1 MLSVLS
7 NTSRVHVLIPLSMKI
22 LVADDSNVSRYLL
35 SSMVKKWGYDVVSVS
50 DGAQAWDVL
59 RQPEA
64 PRLAV
69 LDWMMPGLTGP
80 QVCESVRQK
89 GGDAYIYII
98 LLTGR
103 TQKEDVIEGMMAGA
117 DDYVVKPFDQQE
129 LKVRIRAG
137 RRIVELQDE
146 LLSAREALL
155 KQATHDALTGL
166 KNQTRIK
173 EILANEMNIALQAG
187 SSLGVILLDLDKFK
201 QVNDLHGHAVGDLVL
216 IAASERI
223 QNVLD
228 ETDAVGRYGGEEFL
242 IVAPRAAED
251 LATLAER
258 VRAAIAIEPVPS
270 SSTLPITVTA
280 SLGYV
285 SYCPNVDAETLLR
298 AADEAL
304 YRAKHQGRNRV
315 EPGILDGCT
324 PL

>member
-1 MLSVLS
+1 
-7 NTSRVHVLIPLSMKI
+7 MKI
-22 LVADDSNVSRYLL
+22 LVADDSNVSRHLL
-35 SSMVKKWGYDVVSVS
+35 SSMVKKWGYDVVSAS
-50 DGAQAWDVL
+50 DGTQAWQVL
-59 RQPEA
+59 RQPDA

-80 QVCESVRQK
+80 QVCEMVRQK
-89 GGDAYIYII
+89 GGDAYIYIL

-103 TQKEDVIEGMMAGA
+103 TQREDVIEGMTAGA

-129 LKVRIRAG
+129 LKVRLRAG

-166 KNQTRIK
+166 KNRARIR
-173 EILANEMNIALQAG
+173 EILADQMKTAQQAG
-187 SSLGVILLDLDKFK
+187 SPLGVIMLDLDKFK
-201 QVNDLHGHAVGDLVL
+201 QVNDVHGHAAGDLVL
-216 IAASERI
+216 IAASQRV

-228 ETDAVGRYGGEEFL
+228 ESDAVGRYGGEEFL
-242 IVAPRAAED
+242 IVAPKAPED
-251 LATLAER
+251 LAALAER
-258 VRAAIAIEPVPS
+258 VRTAIAAEPVPS
-270 SSTLPITVTA
+270 GAALLTVTA
-280 SLGYV
+280 SLGYA
-285 SYCPNVDAETLLR
+285 SYCPKVDAETLLR

-304 YRAKHQGRNRV
+304 YRAKHNGRNRV

>member
-1 MLSVLS
+1 
-7 NTSRVHVLIPLSMKI
+7 MKI
-22 LVADDSNVSRYLL
+22 LVADDSNVSRHLL
-35 SSMVKKWGYDVVSVS
+35 SSMVKKWGYDVVSAS
-50 DGAQAWDVL
+50 DGAQAWEVL
-59 RQPEA
+59 RQPDA

-80 QVCESVRQK
+80 QVCEMVRQK
-89 GGDAYIYII
+89 GGDAYVYIL

-103 TQKEDVIEGMMAGA
+103 TQREDVIEGMTAGA

-166 KNQTRIK
+166 KNRARIR
-173 EILANEMNIALQAG
+173 EILADQMKTAQQAG
-187 SSLGVILLDLDKFK
+187 SPLGVIMLDLDKFK
-201 QVNDLHGHAVGDLVL
+201 QVNDVHGHAAGDLVL
-216 IAASERI
+216 IAASERV

-228 ETDAVGRYGGEEFL
+228 ESDAVGRYGGEEFL
-242 IVAPRAAED
+242 IVAPKAPED
-251 LATLAER
+251 LAALAER
-258 VRAAIAIEPVPS
+258 VRAAIAAEPVPS
-270 SSTLPITVTA
+270 GAALLTVTA
-280 SLGYV
+280 SLGYA
-285 SYCPNVDAETLLR
+285 SYCPKVDAETLLR

-315 EPGILDGCT
+315 EPGVFDGCT
-324 PL
+324 PP

>member
-1 MLSVLS
+1 
-7 NTSRVHVLIPLSMKI
+7 MKI
-22 LVADDSNVSRYLL
+22 LVADDSNVSRHLL
-35 SSMVKKWGYDVVSVS
+35 SSMVKKWGYDVVSAS
-50 DGAQAWDVL
+50 DGTQAWEVL
-59 RQPEA
+59 RQPDA

-80 QVCESVRQK
+80 QVCEMVRQK
-89 GGDAYIYII
+89 GGDAYIYIL

-103 TQKEDVIEGMMAGA
+103 TQKEDVIEGMTAGA

-129 LKVRIRAG
+129 LKVRLRAG

-166 KNQTRIK
+166 KNRACIR
-173 EILANEMNIALQAG
+173 EILAQHMSNARQAG
-187 SSLGVILLDLDKFK
+187 SPLGVIMLDLDKFK
-201 QVNDLHGHAVGDLVL
+201 QVNDVHGHAAGDLVL

-228 ETDAVGRYGGEEFL
+228 EGDAVGRYGGEEFL
-242 IVAPRAAED
+242 IVAPKPAAD
-251 LATLAER
+251 LAVLAER
-258 VRAAIAIEPVPS
+258 VRAAIAVEPVASGP
-270 SSTLPITVTA
+270 TLLTVTA
-280 SLGYV
+280 SLGYA

-304 YRAKHQGRNRV
+304 YRAKHNGRNRV
-315 EPGILDGCT
+315 EPGISDGCAK
-324 PL
+324 P

>member
-1 MLSVLS
+1 
-7 NTSRVHVLIPLSMKI
+7 MKI
-22 LVADDSNVSRYLL
+22 LVADDSNVSRHLL
-35 SSMVKKWGYDVVSVS
+35 SSMAKKWGYDVVSAS
-50 DGAQAWDVL
+50 DGTQAWEVL
-59 RQPEA
+59 RQPDA

-80 QVCESVRQK
+80 QVCEMVRQK
-89 GGDAYIYII
+89 GGDAYIYIL

-103 TQKEDVIEGMMAGA
+103 TQKEDVIEGMTAGA

-129 LKVRIRAG
+129 LKVRLRAG

-166 KNQTRIK
+166 KNRACIR
-173 EILANEMNIALQAG
+173 EILSGQMKTTREAG
-187 SSLGVILLDLDKFK
+187 SPLGVIMLDLDEFK
-201 QVNDLHGHAVGDLVL
+201 HVNDMHGHAAGDLVL

-228 ETDAVGRYGGEEFL
+228 ECDAVGRYGGEEFL
-242 IVAPRAAED
+242 IVAPKAAAD
-251 LATLAER
+251 LAALAER
-258 VRAAIAIEPVPS
+258 VRAAIAVEPVAS
-270 SSTLPITVTA
+270 GATLLTITA

-285 SYCPNVDAETLLR
+285 SYCPRVNAETLLR

-304 YRAKHQGRNRV
+304 YRAKHNGRNRA

-324 PL
+324 AL